1 MTKRSHQTIRTH
13 PAKSWNVGLP
23 SVIVSVNCVP
33 MTQDSREVLI
43 ELLLLALYLDNHLSV
58 GEDEAINQALDSLG
72 WDSKQP
78 REVCILKAFATAR
91 EATGCEL
98 KTSEFLHARLS
109 VIEKEGEQAAALTW
123 LSKVLGSD
131 GFTPTESHFLRQ
143 IEARFYP

>member
-1 MTKRSHQTIRTH
+1 
-13 PAKSWNVGLP
+13 
-23 SVIVSVNCVP
+23 

-72 WDSKQP
+72 WDSQQA
-78 REVCILKAFATAR
+78 RDVCILKAFASAR
-91 EATGCEL
+91 DAASCEE
-98 KTSEFLHARLS
+98 KTFEFLDARLK

-131 GFTPTESHFLRQ
+131 GYTPAETHFLRQ
-143 IEARFYP
+143 IEARLYP